1 MKEIF
6 GVVVD
11 TIIWLIIFKLIL
23 LFTGISEIDILISTC
38 AYLLARINYIEDTT
52 KDN

>member
-6 GVVVD
+6 GIVVD

-23 LFTGISEIDILISTC
+23 LFTGISEIEMLICVC
-38 AYLLARINYIEDTT
+38 AYLLVRINYIEDTT

>member
-6 GVVVD
+6 GIVVD

-23 LFTGISEIDILISTC
+23 LFTGMSEITVLTVFC

>member
-6 GVVVD
+6 GIVVE

-23 LFTGISEIDILISTC
+23 LFTGISDIDLLIGVC
-38 AYLLARINYIEDTT
+38 AYILARLNYIEDTT